1 MVSVL
6 LVVTEVV
13 QTPHGQKHVTLHLN
27 VACRE
32 VQTEETSVLM
42 DTLVDSVLLNGGSVQ
57 DSVTAPNTNK
67 TVSACCWS
75 KRSSTS

>member
-1 MVSVL
+1 MVSVQ

-27 VACRE
+27 VAYRG

-57 DSVTAPNTNK
+57 DSVTALDNK
-67 TVSACCWS
+67 QNQLKPLLLEQT
-75 KRSSTS
+75 